1 MDLTGLPAE
10 ALHNRVRA
18 LAGWPGTIAELLLLD
33 LSTGGGR
40 VGHGNWRRWVGP
52 ERGRGAPGEMGTSEP
67 PWRVVRARVKVGRAL
82 DHHRTTLRN
91 ITPCAASGLYLQR
104 GSAGCMHQEPLIFS
118 ASTGTHL
125 SSFCIPGAIFPML
138 LSF

>member
-52 ERGRGAPGEMGTSEP
+52 ERGRAG
-67 PWRVVRARVKVGRAL
+67 
-82 DHHRTTLRN
+82 HRGKWELPSRRGGW
-91 ITPCAASGLYLQR
+91 SGH
-104 GSAGCMHQEPLIFS
+104 G
-118 ASTGTHL
+118 
-125 SSFCIPGAIFPML
+125 
-138 LSF
+138 